1 MIDMRESIAVQEERI
16 AELES
21 GGADAYTFRSPA
33 ARPHGVFGVAVPSM
47 TTDPLRRSSSV
58 MGGDSVPPANVVEIG
73 GGLKLAIT
81 AAKDNGTL
89 PALAKSFARVLT
101 KPLMREFLP
110 LISAAAAMRTQADS
124 GRQFEA
130 ASSTNAQ
137 LALDVLAAIATQS
150 AADDADA
157 AADEVATFLLTPKAE
172 VGSAMHTF
180 LDRAADMTISDLCA
194 VGGVDNE
201 SDDSGESDD
210 ETSPIPFSPVEELML
225 AIMKLDGAALLT
237 RVFAHGDHGQYL
249 GNLITAITKKK
260 KNQMQIDELSLLV
273 KVCGPVSDAT
283 WDKGVRPMLRE
294 IAASMKCTL
303 TLKSAA
309 QLTEMGFE
317 HSAVKALLHG
327 ALSTEY
333 SASGDEADLKRGI
346 VFSLKAQLKQ
356 KLDDVNELRAAELAG
371 AIAPPNTRGHGN
383 SKDDPL
389 LLVCALD
396 QARIKVAAGIDQMT
410 LAHVSVVV
418 RILGT
423 RPHSNDETMQLA
435 LYDGD
440 DDLDS
445 LLGHGQCD
453 GTCSDGE
460 CHHMLGQLKE
470 LRETTSITLESGRV
484 VWVKLFRF
492 IVDGKSYRTI
502 LRRQRG
508 ASGWAVAWIES
519 SCCTKEQILFM
530 PFLGTSASAAAT
542 KTATTTQVAVG
553 EGVQASDEAAA
564 AAADVELAAAAVQIS
579 MDVEASTAY
588 SGVDAEVGGTMGDG
602 AFSDTEVMGEQRI
615 SEAATVFGISKDELS
630 FIHYYAPT
638 PVMHETNRGRE
649 DAPRDEDIY
658 CSAPLSDHFPPSM
671 TVHGTA
677 QSITFTFSLCAS
689 LTPAL
694 SLSLSHR
701 HPSLPLS
708 LSLTHTHRHRPPRHR
723 GSVRSHLPPRRR
735 PNLSEAIAGRP
746 CEVGDSHE
754 RSHRL
759 QVLAQLAEEYLRRR
773 LDRPW
778 RCKELWSPVWRRRYL
793 LMHQVRSRDQ

>member
-1 MIDMRESIAVQEERI
+1 MSLSDLCMVLEMRNRLVQFETHDRT
-16 AELES
+16 L
-21 GGADAYTFRSPA
+21 
-33 ARPHGVFGVAVPSM
+33 
-47 TTDPLRRSSSV
+47 PLWMRLRH
-58 MGGDSVPPANVVEIG
+58 MGGDSAPADVAEIG
-73 GGLKLAIT
+73 RVLKLAVKT
-81 AAKDNGTL
+81 AKDNGTL
-89 PALAKSFARVLT
+89 QALAKSFTRALT
-101 KPLMREFLP
+101 KPLMRELLP
-110 LISAAAAMRTQADS
+110 LISTAAAMRTQADS
-124 GRQFEA
+124 GRQLEA
-130 ASSTNAQ
+130 ASRTNAQ

-150 AADDADA
+150 APDDADA
-157 AADEVATFLLTPKAE
+157 AADKVAAFLSTPKAE
-172 VGSAMHTF
+172 SSAMQFFFDGT
-180 LDRAADMTISDLCA
+180 ADKTMSRLCA
-194 VGGVDNE
+194 VGGDDND
-201 SDDSGESDD
+201 SDDSGGSD
-210 ETSPIPFSPVEELML
+210 EISPIAFAPVEDLVLEM
-225 AIMKLDGAALLT
+225 MKLDGAALVT
-237 RVFAHGDHGQYL
+237 RVFAHGEGGQYL

-260 KNQMQIDELSLLV
+260 KNQLQIDELSLLV

-303 TLKSAA
+303 ALKSAA

-317 HSAVKALLHG
+317 HPAVKALLHG

-356 KLDDVNELRAAELAG
+356 KLDDANELRAAELAG
-371 AIAPPNTRGHGN
+371 AIAPPNTHGRGN
-383 SKDDPL
+383 SHDKPL
-389 LLVCALD
+389 FIVTAAD
-396 QARIKVAAGIDQMT
+396 QARIKVAAGIDQLT
-410 LAHVSVVV
+410 LAHVSVVA

-435 LYDGD
+435 IYDGD

-445 LLGHGQCD
+445 LLGHGLCD
-453 GTCSDGE
+453 GTCSGGE

-542 KTATTTQVAVG
+542 KTATTTQVAAG
-553 EGVQASDEAAA
+553 EGFQASDEAAA
-564 AAADVELAAAAVQIS
+564 AAADVEPAAAAVQIS
-579 MDVEASTAY
+579 MDVEASTSY
-588 SGVDAEVGGTMGDG
+588 SGVDAEAGGTMGDG
-602 AFSDTEVMGEQRI
+602 AFSDTEVTEVMGEKRI
-615 SEAATVFGISKDELS
+615 SEAATVFGITKDELS

-638 PVMHETNRGRE
+638 NVMHETNRGRE
-649 DAPRDEDIY
+649 DAPSDEDIY

-671 TVHGTA
+671 TVHGAA

-694 SLSLSHR
+694 SLSFSSTPLP
-701 HPSLPLS
+701 PSLS
-708 LSLTHTHRHRPPRHR
+708 LSLTHTQTSSSTSSGERTIASISAPLTESF
-723 GSVRSHLPPRRR
+723 GSNRRKIMRS
-735 PNLSEAIAGRP
+735 GR
-746 CEVGDSHE
+746 
-754 RSHRL
+754 L
-759 QVLAQLAEEYLRRR
+759 T
-773 LDRPW
+773 
-778 RCKELWSPVWRRRYL
+778 
-793 LMHQVRSRDQ
+793 